1 MPKKLRIL
9 NFACPCCYTRL
20 QAPISYAGHFGPCPN
35 CGDVVLAPATKTL
48 AVTPLP
54 NSVKLSSESTRSC
67 VMRDT
72 PLALANQWEESFTVR
87 QKNASALVS
96 SRMILPDNALSHYE
110 LERKDN
116 RNTVRMIQFVIFV
129 ILLISAVIWLLKSM
143 GKQGFD

>member
-1 MPKKLRIL
+1 
-9 NFACPCCYTRL
+9 
-20 QAPISYAGHFGPCPN
+20 
-35 CGDVVLAPATKTL
+35 
-48 AVTPLP
+48 
-54 NSVKLSSESTRSC
+54 
-67 VMRDT
+67 MRDT